1 MKRKLVLSIA
11 ISSFAGLC
19 ALPIA
24 HADTPTN
31 SQSPTAINIKPQS
44 GGKCASGK
52 CGTEKIYAQAKLD
65 HNPQDKLIRA
75 RDGKCGLSGA
85 GLESKDPVKEAIS
98 KCANGVCGQ

>member
-11 ISSFAGLC
+11 ISSLAGLSV
-19 ALPIA
+19 LPLA
-24 HADTPTN
+24 YADTPTN
-31 SQSPTAINIKPQS
+31 SQSPTAVNIKPQS

-65 HNPQDKLIRA
+65 HNPQNKLIHA
-75 RDGKCGLSGA
+75 RDGKCGVSGE
-85 GLESKDPVKEAIS
+85 GLKTEDPVKEAIN